1 MEVVGRNKL
10 VVVVWFP
17 EIRRVHLGDFHFEKE
32 REGENLKLILNL
44 KERKRFFFL
53 EGRERERKACLPI
66 TPSYRYIVGLLVA
79 CIRLQDKIG

>member
-1 MEVVGRNKL
+1 MEVVGLTKL

-44 KERKRFFFL
+44 KERKRFFFFFGGKR
-53 EGRERERKACLPI
+53 EGGRERRVC
-66 TPSYRYIVGLLVA
+66 
-79 CIRLQDKIG
+79 Q

>member
-1 MEVVGRNKL
+1 VLVEVVGLNKL

-53 EGRERERKACLPI
+53 EGREREREKGVSANN
-66 TPSYRYIVGLLVA
+66 A
-79 CIRLQDKIG
+79 

>member
-44 KERKRFFFL
+44 KERKRFFFFFGGKR
-53 EGRERERKACLPI
+53 EGEKGVPANN
-66 TPSYRYIVGLLVA
+66 A
-79 CIRLQDKIG
+79 